1 MATILNTNNYSK
13 LNSDITDI
21 MRSGFFSGVSM
32 NIYTDADATT
42 FAVDGNTQFEGKKI
56 NKINTTGAYTIA
68 SNNQFVNGT
77 IEIIFNDG
85 TSFKSV
91 DTVDECWYKLEG
103 IVFQRRKF

>member
-85 TSFKSV
+85 TSFKAI

>member
-13 LNSDITDI
+13 LNSDITEI

-32 NIYTDADATT
+32 NIYTDAEATT

-85 TSFKSV
+85 TSFKAI
-91 DTVDECWYKLEG
+91 DTVDECWYKLDG

>member
-32 NIYTDADATT
+32 NIYTDAEATA
-42 FAVDGNTQFEGKKI
+42 FAVEGNTEFEGKKI

-85 TSFKSV
+85 TSFKAV
-91 DTVDECWYKLEG
+91 DTIDECWYKLEG

>member
-32 NIYTDADATT
+32 NIYTDAEATT

-85 TSFKSV
+85 TSFKAI
-91 DTVDECWYKLEG
+91 DTVDECWYKLDG

>member
-13 LNSDITDI
+13 LNSDITEI

-32 NIYTDADATT
+32 NIYTDAEATT

-85 TSFKSV
+85 TSFKAI

>member
-21 MRSGFFSGVSM
+21 MRSGMYSGVSI
-32 NIYTDADATT
+32 NIYTDAEATT
-42 FAVDGNTQFEGKKI
+42 FALDGNTPLEGKKI

-68 SNNQFVNGT
+68 SNNQYVNGN
-77 IEIIFNDG
+77 IELIFNDG
-85 TSFKSV
+85 TSFKAV

-103 IVFQRRKF
+103 VVFQRRTF

>member
-13 LNSDITDI
+13 LNNDITDI
-21 MRSGFFSGVSM
+21 MRAGFFSGVAM

-42 FAVDGNTQFEGKKI
+42 FAVDDNTQIEGKKI

-85 TSFKSV
+85 TSFKAV
-91 DTVDECWYKLEG
+91 DTVDECWYKLDG

>member
-32 NIYTDADATT
+32 NIYTDAEATT

>member
-32 NIYTDADATT
+32 NIYTDAEATT

-68 SNNQFVNGT
+68 SNNQFANGT

-85 TSFKSV
+85 TSFKAI

>member
-13 LNSDITDI
+13 LNSDITEI

-32 NIYTDADATT
+32 NIYTDAEATT

-85 TSFKSV
+85 TSFKAV
-91 DTVDECWYKLEG
+91 DTVDECWYKLDG

>member
-13 LNSDITDI
+13 LNSDITEI

-85 TSFKSV
+85 TSFKAV
-91 DTVDECWYKLEG
+91 DTVDECWYKLDG